1 MGGQTAADRDN
12 TGQSGFL
19 GIALAQNHPK
29 GEEMYK
35 WRRSVSFFAVSA
47 VAALGLSGCAASAV
61 TPAAEESSASETA
74 SGDTS
79 DTCGS
84 LRVGVTVYNMSS
96 FITQGQEGMEAFADV
111 NDIELLWNSADND
124 LATQASQMDTLIN
137 QGVDAIII
145 VPVAADSLKPQLQ
158 AAADAGIPVLAVNT
172 TLSDADLITSSVL
185 PDDVAA
191 GAQEMQQMAD
201 YLGGEGNIVVL
212 QGPLGSS
219 PELNRTAGIESVLA
233 NYPDI
238 NVLAIDTANWSRDEA
253 ANLMANWLTSFGG
266 DIDGVVS
273 ENDDMALGAIQAMK
287 EAGLDPLL
295 PVVGIDG
302 IEDGLRAI
310 EAGEMIGSSL
320 QHGRVELAAGLAV
333 AQKVACGEAVE
344 KEYTYIMP
352 PITPDNVGQYL
363 GNVVTDTDA
372 FLSRLPELI
381 AKNLMSGDIANE
393 E

>member
-1 MGGQTAADRDN
+1 
-12 TGQSGFL
+12 
-19 GIALAQNHPK
+19 
-29 GEEMYK
+29 MYQ
-35 WRRSVSFFAVSA
+35 WRRRAGFFAISA
-47 VAALGLSGCAASAV
+47 VAALGLAGCAGGASEPASEEA
-61 TPAAEESSASETA
+61 PAASEETSTDA
-74 SGDTS
+74 SG
-79 DTCGS
+79 TCGA

-96 FITQGQEGMEAFADV
+96 FITQGQEGMEAFAAV

-124 LATQASQMDTLIN
+124 VATQASQMDTLIN

-145 VPVAADSLKPQLQ
+145 VPVAADSLQPQLQ

-172 TLSDADLITSSVL
+172 TLSNDELITSSVL

-201 YLGGEGNIVVL
+201 HLGGEGNIVIL

-238 NVLAIDTANWSRDEA
+238 NVLAMDTANWARDEA
-253 ANLMANWLTSFGG
+253 ANLMANWITSFG
-266 DIDGVVS
+266 DEIDGVVS

-287 EAGLDPLL
+287 EAGIDPLL

-333 AQKVACGEAVE
+333 AQKVACGESVE
-344 KEYTYIMP
+344 KEYTYVMP

-372 FLSRLPELI
+372 FLARLPELI
-381 AKNLMSGDIANE
+381 AKNLETGNIANE